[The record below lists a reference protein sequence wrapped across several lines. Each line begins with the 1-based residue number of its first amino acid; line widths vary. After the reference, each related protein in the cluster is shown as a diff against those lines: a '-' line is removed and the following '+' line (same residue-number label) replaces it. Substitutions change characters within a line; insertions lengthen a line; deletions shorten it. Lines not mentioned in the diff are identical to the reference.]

1 MTSISDLSAAAAVT
15 AATNLVG
22 TQGDG
27 SDYRYP
33 VALLQAYMQAN
44 LTFASAVLVSQY
56 GVPLTG
62 TTVTVA
68 TGNTWLILTPAGT
81 LAALTVA
88 LPTNRVAQQRVLI
101 NTTQIITALTISGA
115 GTTVVGAPTT
125 LAANGFVKMRYD
137 GVLNLWARV
146 G

>member
-1 MTSISDLSAAAAVT
+1 MTSISDLSAATAVT

-33 VALLQAYMQAN
+33 VALLQAHMQAN
-44 LTFASAVLVSQY
+44 LNFASNALVSQY

-81 LAALTVA
+81 LAALTIA
-88 LPTNRVAQQRVLI
+88 LPTNRTDKQEVLV
-101 NTTQIITALTISGA
+101 NSTQILTALTVSGA

-125 LAANGFVKMRYD
+125 LAANGFFKMRYD
-137 GVLNLWARV
+137 AVLNSWFRV

>member
-1 MTSISDLSAAAAVT
+1 MTSISDLSGATAVT

-27 SDYRYP
+27 GDYRYP

-44 LTFASAVLVSQY
+44 LNFASNALVSQY

-81 LAALTVA
+81 LAALTIA
-88 LPTNRVAQQRVLI
+88 LPTNRTDKQEVLV
-101 NTTQIITALTISGA
+101 NSTQILTALTVSGA

-125 LAANGFVKMRYD
+125 LAANGFFKMRYD
-137 GVLNLWARV
+137 GTLNAWYRV